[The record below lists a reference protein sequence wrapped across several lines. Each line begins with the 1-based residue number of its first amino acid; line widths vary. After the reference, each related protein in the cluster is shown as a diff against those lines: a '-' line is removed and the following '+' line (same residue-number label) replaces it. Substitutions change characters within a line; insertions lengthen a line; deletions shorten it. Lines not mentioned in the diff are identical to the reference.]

1 MANVLSQDEVDSLLE
16 GISEGAVQTETEVPD
31 SDGEI
36 KTYDFSI
43 PAGPVHL
50 RLPAIGIINERFVGF
65 LRTRLP
71 MISRTVVD
79 VNLSSTESVKFGEF
93 CLSIPLP
100 SSLNIFKMEPLR
112 GYSLLVV
119 EGPLVFSFVES
130 FFGGR
135 GVSTARLEGRGFTT
149 IETKIVQ
156 KMVKIVLDDFQQAW
170 ADVQEVNAIFTR
182 SEMDPQFAGIV
193 TPDEVV
199 IVNKYLIDLEN
210 GSGSI
215 TTCIPYTSIEPIKSK
230 LQARFRSES
239 METDNTWRIY
249 LEKKI
254 LEIVL
259 ELSCTMGRATI
270 NSRDLLEIKVDDII
284 PLDQKLGGAVDV
296 NVEGLAKFKGYPG
309 SCNNKKAVKIS
320 EKIT

>member
-16 GISEGAVQTETEVPD
+16 GISEGAVQTEADVAD

-36 KTYDFSI
+36 KTYDFSM

-50 RLPAIGIINERFVGF
+50 RLPAMGIINERFVGF

-71 MISRTVVD
+71 MVSRSVID

-135 GVSTARLEGRGFTT
+135 GVSHAKLEGRGFTN

-156 KMVKIVLDDFQQAW
+156 KMVKIVLEDLQQAW

-193 TPDEVV
+193 TPDDVV
-199 IVNKYLIDLEN
+199 IVNKYMIDLES
-210 GSGSI
+210 GSGAMTI
-215 TTCIPYTSIEPIKSK
+215 CTPYTSIEPIKSK
-230 LQARFRSES
+230 LQTRFRSES
-239 METDNTWRIY
+239 METDKTWRVY

-270 NSRDLLEIKVDDII
+270 NSKELLEIKVDDII
-284 PLDQKLGGAVDV
+284 PLDQKLGTAIDV
-296 NVEGLAKFKGYPG
+296 NVEGLTKFRGYPG

-320 EKIT
+320 GKIT